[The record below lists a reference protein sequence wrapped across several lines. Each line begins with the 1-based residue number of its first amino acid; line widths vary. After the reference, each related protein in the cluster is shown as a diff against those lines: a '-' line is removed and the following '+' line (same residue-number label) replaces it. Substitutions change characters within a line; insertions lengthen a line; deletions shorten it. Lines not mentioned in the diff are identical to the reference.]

1 MLRRIAGKGI
11 VSHIR
16 KDLISGHE
24 AAWESIIA
32 TMHKIYEEDKSE
44 SILLAEVSPIYL
56 TQSTG
61 KHFHTMLESNVPY
74 CKFCLKLLQSSFPTF
89 HDWWRGNSIY

>member
-32 TMHKIYEEDKSE
+32 TMHKSMRKINQNQFY
-44 SILLAEVSPIYL
+44 
-56 TQSTG
+56 
-61 KHFHTMLESNVPY
+61 
-74 CKFCLKLLQSSFPTF
+74 
-89 HDWWRGNSIY
+89 

>member
-1 MLRRIAGKGI
+1 MRRIAGKVI
-11 VSHIR
+11 VSQIR

-24 AAWESIIA
+24 AACESIIY
-32 TMHKIYEEDKSE
+32 TMHKIYEEEKSE
-44 SILLAEVSPIYL
+44 SILLAEVSPIHL

-61 KHFHTMLESNVPY
+61 KNFYTVLESNAPC

-89 HDWWRGNSIY
+89 HDWWRGNSVC

>member
-11 VSHIR
+11 LSHIR

-44 SILLAEVSPIYL
+44 SILLAEVSPK
-56 TQSTG
+56 TFP
-61 KHFHTMLESNVPY
+61 HNVGIKCP
-74 CKFCLKLLQSSFPTF
+74 LLQILFKIVTIFLPDFS
-89 HDWWRGNSIY
+89 